1 MLSLT
6 ADGQKWVKMTSLLVL
21 TFTVH
26 QEEKLNANTEKYDFP
41 VYEKKKTKKIIN
53 KQIKTLSFFFWDL
66 LVLD

>member
-53 KQIKTLSFFFWDL
+53 KQIKTLSFFSWDL